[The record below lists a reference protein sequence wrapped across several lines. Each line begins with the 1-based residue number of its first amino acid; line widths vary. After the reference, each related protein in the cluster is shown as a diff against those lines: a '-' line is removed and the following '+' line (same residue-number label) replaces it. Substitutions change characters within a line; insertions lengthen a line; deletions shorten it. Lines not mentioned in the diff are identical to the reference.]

1 MGWSALRALLDAEAG
16 DIVGAEGAGEKEG
29 TATNVNL
36 LGSGTVRLRAN
47 LHGHTTRSDGRLAP
61 QAYVDWYAER
71 GYDAVAIT
79 DHNLVTDT
87 SDLDARGIVLIPGVE
102 VTASGTEFGG
112 QYHLVTVGDLPPALP
127 PVTTPGPESARLLTE
142 AGAVVIVAHPHW
154 SGLTGPD
161 LQAMTAASGVEIWN
175 GGTVLD
181 SEKGVAVAAW
191 DEALRRGQRLWG
203 FATDDAHFRF
213 PDGALGWVVL
223 HATERTAASATEALR
238 HGHFYCS
245 AGPTLHGVQVDGR
258 TVKVTCSPC
267 AAIYCLG
274 FAGRNQYRLWDQVTP
289 ITTTEFTLRGDE
301 PWVRVQVTD
310 RQGRSA
316 WTQPFWRAG

>member
-1 MGWSALRALLDAEAG
+1 
-16 DIVGAEGAGEKEG
+16 V
-29 TATNVNL
+29 VNL
-36 LGSGTVRLRAN
+36 LGDGPVRLRAN
-47 LHGHTTRSDGRLAP
+47 LHGHTTGSDGRLAP
-61 QAYVDWYAER
+61 QAYIDWYAER
-71 GYDAVAIT
+71 HYDALAIT
-79 DHNLVTDT
+79 DHNVVTDLEGLE
-87 SDLDARGIVLIPGVE
+87 SRGMVLLPGVE

-112 QYHLVTVGDLPPALP
+112 QYHLVSLGPLPPTLP
-127 PVTTPGPESARLLTE
+127 AVTTPGPESARLLTA

-154 SGLTGPD
+154 SGLTGAD
-161 LQAMTAASGVEIWN
+161 LLAMDAATGLEIWN

-191 DEALRRGQRLWG
+191 DEALRRGRRLWG

-223 HATERTAASATEALR
+223 KATERTATAAVAALR
-238 HGHFYCS
+238 QGHFYCS
-245 AGPTLHGVQVDGR
+245 AGPELQAVNIDGR
-258 TVKVTCSPC
+258 TVTVSCSPC

-274 FAGRNQYRLWDQVTP
+274 FAGRNQYRVWDQATPLVTS
-289 ITTTEFTLRGDE
+289 EFTLRGDE

-316 WTQPFWRAG
+316 WTQPIWPAG